1 MTLSYLN
8 LIKVTLLTGTWLL
21 TASALDIVSN
31 KIFDHPEFRIRLI
44 AQAQNYDENTLRN
57 YAQALLEIEPLRQS
71 ALQDIQTVL
80 NSQEVPSI
88 ACNRAQSY
96 QDLPN
101 EAQSLIVEYCNRSK
115 NIVEQQ
121 GLTVSEFNNITTDV
135 QSNPQLKQDVQAEMQ
150 ELQ

>member
-8 LIKVTLLTGTWLL
+8 LIKVSFLTGTWLF
-21 TASALDIVSN
+21 TASGFDILSN
-31 KIFDHPEFRIRLI
+31 KIFDHSGFQIRLI

-57 YAQALLEIEPLRQS
+57 YAQALLEIEPLRQR

-96 QDLPN
+96 QDLPA
-101 EAQSLIVEYCNRSK
+101 EAQSFIVDYCNRSQ
-115 NIVEQQ
+115 NIVQQQ

-135 QSNPQLKQDVQAEMQ
+135 QSNPQLKQEVQAEMQ

>member
-8 LIKVTLLTGTWLL
+8 LIKVTFLTGTWLFS
-21 TASALDIVSN
+21 ASGLDIVSN
-31 KIFDHPEFRIRLI
+31 KIFDHPRFQIRLI

-57 YAQALLEIEPLRQS
+57 YAQALLEIEPLRQR

-96 QDLPN
+96 QDLPA
-101 EAQSLIVEYCNRSK
+101 EVQSLIVDYCNRSQ
-115 NIVEQQ
+115 NIVQQQ
-121 GLTVSEFNNITTDV
+121 GLSVSEFNNITTDV
-135 QSNPQLKQDVQAEMQ
+135 QSNPQLKQEIQAEMQ
-150 ELQ
+150 ELR

>member
-8 LIKVTLLTGTWLL
+8 LIKVTFLTGTWLFS
-21 TASALDIVSN
+21 ASGLDIVSN
-31 KIFDHPEFRIRLI
+31 KILDHPGFQIRLI

-57 YAQALLEIEPLRQS
+57 YAQALLEIEPLRQR

-96 QDLPN
+96 QDLPA
-101 EAQSLIVEYCNRSK
+101 EVQSLIVDYCNRSQ
-115 NIVEQQ
+115 NIVQQQ

-135 QSNPQLKQDVQAEMQ
+135 QSNPQLKQEVQAEMQ